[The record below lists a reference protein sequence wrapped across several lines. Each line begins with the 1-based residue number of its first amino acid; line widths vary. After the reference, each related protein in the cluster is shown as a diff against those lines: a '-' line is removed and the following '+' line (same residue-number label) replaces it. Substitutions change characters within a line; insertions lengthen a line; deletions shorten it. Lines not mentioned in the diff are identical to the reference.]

1 VTGAAQAL
9 WRAVHAA
16 PFVRT
21 QLRFAVATLG
31 AETASVML
39 LDEAGEHLVFAAS
52 AGANAERYTGAGD
65 PAAAMRIRLA
75 GGTGLNAIAATFG
88 RPVVKNGDDPRHNS
102 SIDRAVGTRT
112 HSLYACPL
120 SGGGRIVGTLSAINA
135 HGGGPFTPED
145 MQAMDGA
152 AEALNLWLDRAV
164 RALADAPQDL
174 RAS

>member
-1 VTGAAQAL
+1 MEAL
-9 WRAVHAA
+9 WRTVSGA

-21 QLRFAVATLG
+21 QLQFVVAALG

-39 LDEAGEHLVFAAS
+39 LDDAGEHLAFAAS
-52 AGANAERYTGAGD
+52 AGANAERYAGGGD
-65 PAAAMRIRLA
+65 PAAAMRIPLA
-75 GGTGLNAIAATFG
+75 GGTGLNAIAVTFG

-102 SIDRAVGTRT
+102 SVDRAVGTRT
-112 HSLYACPL
+112 QSLYACPL

-135 HGGGPFTPED
+135 HGGGAFAPED

-152 AEALNLWLDRAV
+152 AEALNLWLDRAM